1 MRYVVWLLVVALII
15 LHQDLWYWDDR
26 TLVGGFMP
34 ITLLWQAGIS
44 VGAALV
50 WFLATIFAWPSDLI
64 EETQQE
70 AEGGE

>member
-26 TLVGGFMP
+26 TLVWDFMP

-44 VGAALV
+44 VGAGLV

-70 AEGGE
+70 VEGGE

>member
-44 VGAALV
+44 IGAGFV

-64 EETQQE
+64 EEAQQE

>member
-15 LHQDLWYWDDR
+15 LHQDLWFWDDR
-26 TLVGGFMP
+26 TLVWDFMP
-34 ITLLWQAGIS
+34 ITLLWQGGIS

-70 AEGGE
+70 VEGGE

>member
-26 TLVGGFMP
+26 TLVWGFMP
-34 ITLLWQAGIS
+34 ITLLWQGGIS

-50 WFLATIFAWPSDLI
+50 WFLATVFAWPSDLI

-70 AEGGE
+70 VEGGE